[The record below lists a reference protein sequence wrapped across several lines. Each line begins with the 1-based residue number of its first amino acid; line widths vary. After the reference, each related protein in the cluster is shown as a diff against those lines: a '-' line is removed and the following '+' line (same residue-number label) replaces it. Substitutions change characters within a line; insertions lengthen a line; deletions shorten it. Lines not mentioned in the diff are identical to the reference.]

1 MKQYRIGRIQ
11 EPWTNME
18 PPIRSP
24 DYYEK
29 RARSRSTAKADYNPQ
44 DESKKQSSSRA
55 SVDLSS
61 VRLLYN
67 HTMLS
72 RGCLVSVR

>member
-11 EPWTNME
+11 EPWTNLE

-24 DYYEK
+24 DYYEN
-29 RARSRSTAKADYNPQ
+29 RARLRKTAKADHESNG
-44 DESKKQSSSRA
+44 ESKKQRRSRA

-67 HTMLS
+67 DIMLS
-72 RGCLVSVR
+72 CACPVSVR